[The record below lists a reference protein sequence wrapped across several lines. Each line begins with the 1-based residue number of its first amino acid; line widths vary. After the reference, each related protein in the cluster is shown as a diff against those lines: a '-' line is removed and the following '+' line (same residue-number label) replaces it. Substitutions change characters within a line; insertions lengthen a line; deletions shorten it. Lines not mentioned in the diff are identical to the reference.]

1 MVPVKPHRLKRKLRR
16 AKTQARSEL
25 GILFILIP
33 IIDIDSGGWTRLNLY
48 KDESL
53 LVITPVSQD
62 QIVRC
67 DRQTTSKGEF
77 IERFERPEIPCIII
91 NAMNEWPAMKSWNPV
106 SLCQKYHNEKFKVGE
121 DDNGDNVYMGLKYFL
136 AYATQYASKD
146 DSPLYIFDS
155 NFGERRRNNTAFNIK
170 KKPPRKLLKLD
181 NGGQKSDETLKSSPS
196 PPHSASEDGVVPV
209 VSHPTCNLLDDYA
222 IPDYF
227 TDDLFSLVGERRRP
241 PYRWIVAGPA
251 RSGSGIHIDPLG
263 TSAWNAL
270 ISGYKRWVLFPPAT
284 AKEQVNPPRLAKDHE
299 ASTWFAK
306 VYPLFQTPLEH
317 DPSTTL
323 GQSLGM
329 REFIQRPGEI
339 VFIPSGWWHIVL
351 NLTLTTAVTQNFC
364 SQTNFEAVWLKT
376 RFARPKLAEK
386 MFKRFKQFA
395 RDERDGFKGLK
406 RCDWEQ
412 LVRIVEQLVTVPE
425 VYTSS
430 SGSSSS
436 SSSSSS
442 DDDGTDSES
451 SVDGVCMK
459 KRQ

>member
-1 MVPVKPHRLKRKLRR
+1 M
-16 AKTQARSEL
+16 
-25 GILFILIP
+25 
-33 IIDIDSGGWTRLNLY
+33 
-48 KDESL
+48 
-53 LVITPVSQD
+53 
-62 QIVRC
+62 
-67 DRQTTSKGEF
+67 
-77 IERFERPEIPCIII
+77 
-91 NAMNEWPAMKSWNPV
+91 
-106 SLCQKYHNEKFKVGE
+106 
-121 DDNGDNVYMGLKYFL
+121 
-136 AYATQYASKD
+136 
-146 DSPLYIFDS
+146 
-155 NFGERRRNNTAFNIK
+155 
-170 KKPPRKLLKLD
+170 
-181 NGGQKSDETLKSSPS
+181 
-196 PPHSASEDGVVPV
+196 
-209 VSHPTCNLLDDYA
+209 NLLN
-222 IPDYF
+222 F
-227 TDDLFSLVGERRRP
+227 LS
-241 PYRWIVAGPA
+241 
-251 RSGSGIHIDPLG
+251 S
-263 TSAWNAL
+263 
-270 ISGYKRWVLFPPAT
+270 WVLFPPAT
-284 AKEQVNPPRLAKDHE
+284 AKEQVNRPKLAKDHE

-329 REFIQRPGEI
+329 REFIQRPGKLKTTLSNDTTGEI